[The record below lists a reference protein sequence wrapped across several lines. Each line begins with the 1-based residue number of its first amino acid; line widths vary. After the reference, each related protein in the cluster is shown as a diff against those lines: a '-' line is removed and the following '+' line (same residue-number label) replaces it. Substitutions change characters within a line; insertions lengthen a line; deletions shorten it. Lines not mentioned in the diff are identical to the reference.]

1 MAVPLLYNL
10 RHLRARPRA
19 ASLTALG
26 IALPTMALLFA
37 LALPEGLARVLQGSG
52 DPANL
57 VVLRKG
63 ALAET
68 NSAVGRETA
77 SLLETLPEIAKDEGG
92 RPLASPEAVIVVY
105 EPRRNGLRSNLIV
118 RATGE
123 VGRALRPRVRL
134 VEGRWYRPGLP
145 ELTVSRKIADRY
157 QDLGLG
163 ESIRFSR
170 NDWRVV
176 GIFEAD
182 GTASESEA
190 WGDRDLLM
198 EEFRRDLFSSVLVSV
213 PSPERQA
220 SFVRELRDNPRL
232 SLAADPEPEYY
243 AKQTKE
249 FGIPIQ
255 FVGVFASILLAIG
268 ATVGAANTMYAAVAH
283 RTQEIAVLRAI
294 GFRRHGILLSFL
306 LESFA
311 VALLGG
317 LVGCLLAYLFFNGQ
331 VTSTINWWSFADVA
345 FQFRIPPRLFGIG
358 VAFAALIGVVGGAL
372 PARLAASRSIAAS
385 MRAI

>member
-10 RHLRARPRA
+10 RHLRARPLA
-19 ASLTALG
+19 AALTALG

-37 LALPEGLARVLQGSG
+37 LALPEGLKRVLQGSG
-52 DPANL
+52 EPGNL

-63 ALAET
+63 ALTET
-68 NSAVGRETA
+68 NSAIARDTA

-92 RPLASPEAVIVVY
+92 RPLASPEAVIVVFK
-105 EPRRNGLRSNLIV
+105 PRRNGLKSNLIV

-123 VGRALRPRVRL
+123 VGRGLRPRVGL
-134 VEGRWYRPGLP
+134 VEGRWHRPGLP

-157 QDLGLG
+157 ENLGLG

-176 GIFEAD
+176 GIFEAG

-198 EEFRRDLFSSVLVSV
+198 EEFRRDLYSSVLVSV
-213 PSPERQA
+213 PTPEKQA
-220 SFVRELRDNPRL
+220 TFVQELRDNPRL
-232 SLAADPEPEYY
+232 SLAADPEQEYY
-243 AKQTKE
+243 GKQTKDI
-249 FGIPIQ
+249 GIPVQ

-268 ATVGAANTMYAAVAH
+268 ATVGAANTMYAAVSH

-294 GFRRHGILLSFL
+294 GFRRRGILLSFL

-317 LVGCLLAYLFFNGQ
+317 LVGCVLAYLFFNGRA
-331 VTSTINWWSFADVA
+331 TSTVNWWSFSDVA
-345 FQFRIPPRLFGIG
+345 FQFRITPRLLGIG
-358 VAFAALIGVVGGAL
+358 AAFAALIGIVGGAL
-372 PARLAASRSIAAS
+372 PARLAASRS
-385 MRAI
+385 